1 MKNGSFSVLPPL
13 VPEYVVV
20 VVSAGPTRAR
30 TKENLAPAD
39 IAVTRL
45 YQTFLRLADTVSKGA
60 APSSLGVDPTKIVG
74 THCIIPEGK
83 SWKDFV
89 PNHVSLRSMKMSAA
103 KISPTI
109 KR

>member
-1 MKNGSFSVLPPL
+1 MT
-13 VPEYVVV
+13 
-20 VVSAGPTRAR
+20 PTPRVREILNNYEAETEG

-45 YQTFLRLADTVSKGA
+45 YQAFLRLADTVSKGA
-60 APSSLGVDPTKIVG
+60 APSALGVDPMKIVG

-83 SWKDFV
+83 TWKDFV

-103 KISPTI
+103 KSGR
-109 KR
+109 KSQAAQAEA